1 MNPQQPQDQSVTPD
15 VNPVS
20 PPQNV
25 YGPQSVVGQAVTQQP
40 SDAQASVPN
49 ENSTKVAKKLRN
61 TGSSVFALG
70 IFLAI
75 ILPLAG
81 LGANSSTISNKSF
94 ALGIYAAE
102 TVLAIGMVYLGHK
115 LKKTTEIGQAKAL
128 LLPIILLPLAILI
141 LTVVGGFIL
150 KTGHLSL
157 TGVLVLVL
165 LIYVLVARAQI
176 NKLTR

>member
-1 MNPQQPQDQSVTPD
+1 MNPNQQQSLSATPD
-15 VNPVS
+15 VNSVS
-20 PPQNV
+20 PPQNA
-25 YGPQSVVGQAVTQQP
+25 YGPQPVVGQAATQQP
-40 SDAQASVPN
+40 SAEQATMPN
-49 ENSTKVAKKLRN
+49 ENSAKVSKKIRN

-70 IFLAI
+70 IFFAI

-81 LGANSSTISNKSF
+81 LGANSSTVSNKSL
-94 ALGIYAAE
+94 ALAIYAAE
-102 TVLAIGMVYLGHK
+102 TFLAIGMIYLGHK
-115 LKKTTEIGQAKAL
+115 LKKTTDTVQAKAL
-128 LLPIILLPLAILI
+128 LLPIMLLPLAILI

-157 TGVLVLVL
+157 TGILVLVL